1 MTKYESYLAKYETF
15 INDLEDILSDEDWR
29 ENLNDIAE
37 DIFLAYLYR
46 KDLEK
51 APKKLLPQIK
61 ALDLKLLRLGKKLKT
76 LHFPAYKYFLKHFGW
91 LVNPHHPSPATA
103 VGSSTKS

>member
-1 MTKYESYLAKYETF
+1 MAKYLSSLAKYETF
-15 INDLEDILSDEDWR
+15 VNDLADILSDEDWR
-29 ENLNDIAE
+29 ESLNDIAE

-61 ALDLKLLRLGKKLKT
+61 VLDLKLLKLGRKLKT
-76 LHFPAYKYFLKHFGW
+76 LHP
-91 LVNPHHPSPATA
+91 
-103 VGSSTKS
+103 